1 MGLPKEVIAH
11 AIRSSPSPDK
21 AAELIEKYESRRE
34 KVAARRRRAQSIRDR
49 AEKEIEAIMQMDIC
63 QHEIRK
69 THGDP
74 SGGSDRSEECLICG
88 EFLSE
93 KQVRFT

>member
-1 MGLPKEVIAH
+1 VALPKEVIAH
-11 AIRSSPSPDK
+11 AIRSTPSPEK

-34 KVAARRRRAQSIRDR
+34 KVAARRRKAQSIRDR
-49 AEKEIEAIMQMDIC
+49 AEKEIEAIMQMEIC
-63 QHEIRK
+63 NHEIRK

-74 SGGSDRSEECLICG
+74 SGNGDSEEECLICG
-88 EFLSE
+88 EWLHE

>member
-1 MGLPKEVIAH
+1 MGLPLEVIAH
-11 AIRSSPSPDK
+11 AIRSTPCPET
-21 AAELIEKYESRRE
+21 AADLIAKYESRRE

-74 SGGSDRSEECLICG
+74 SGNGDSSEECLICG
-88 EFLSE
+88 EWL
-93 KQVRFT
+93 